1 MLVLIL
7 NADSSSWSGFSRLT
21 IKSQQRRTVNDELN
35 DGGLDNVL
43 RKLLNVLYITSP
55 EAYLGK
61 EGETVLVLMNEEVK
75 FRIPIHNLEGIV
87 CFGYTG
93 ASPALMHLCAERGVA
108 LSFLSESGRFL
119 ARVSGPVHGNVL
131 LRRRQYR
138 LTDSPDEALQLAG
151 NFIIGKLFNCRCV
164 LQRFLRDHEQR
175 GDPQALQAAVDGLSG
190 QLQKVADSPQLEML
204 RGVEGEGA
212 RTYYG
217 VFDHLILEAKD
228 TFKFSGRSRRP
239 PLDPVNALLSF
250 LYTLLGHD
258 CAAALETVGLD
269 PQVGFL
275 HRERPGRASL
285 ALDLMEE
292 LRPYLVD
299 RFILSLI
306 NNRQIGAAGFVTKES
321 GGVLMTDE
329 VRKNVIAAWQK
340 RKQEEV
346 MHPFLGE
353 KIAVGLIPYAQAL
366 LLARHLRGDLEAYP
380 PFLMK

>member
-1 MLVLIL
+1 MGG
-7 NADSSSWSGFSRLT
+7 ASW
-21 IKSQQRRTVNDELN
+21 N
-35 DGGLDNVL
+35 L
-43 RKLLNVLYITSP
+43 RKLLNVLYVTSP
-55 EAYLGK
+55 EAYLAK
-61 EGETVLVLMNEEVK
+61 EGETVLVLIGEEVK
-75 FRIPIHNLEGIV
+75 IRIPVHNLEGIV

-108 LSFLSESGRFL
+108 LSFLSESGKFL
-119 ARVSGPVHGNVL
+119 ARVSGRVNGNVL
-131 LRRRQYR
+131 LRRKQYR
-138 LTDSPDEALQLAG
+138 QADSSEESLQLAKS
-151 NFIIGKLFNCRCV
+151 FIMGKLFNCKCV
-164 LQRFLRDHEQR
+164 LQRFLRDHDEN
-175 GDPQALQAAVDGLSG
+175 GDSSSIRDSVKTLSL
-190 QLQKVADSPQLEML
+190 QLQKTVSSRNLDTL

-217 VFDHLILEAKD
+217 VFDNLILDAKE
-228 TFKFSGRSRRP
+228 TFRFSGRSKRP

-250 LYTLLGHD
+250 LYTLLSHD
-258 CAAALETVGLD
+258 CTAALETVGLD

-275 HRERPGRASL
+275 HRERPGRPSL

-299 RFILSLI
+299 RFVLSLI
-306 NNRQIGAAGFVTKES
+306 NNRQVTPKDFVVKES

-329 VRKNVIAAWQK
+329 ARKKIIGAWQK
-340 RKQEEV
+340 RKQEEL

-353 KIAVGLIPYAQAL
+353 KLAIGLIPYAQSL

>member
-1 MLVLIL
+1 MR
-7 NADSSSWSGFSRLT
+7 DR
-21 IKSQQRRTVNDELN
+21 IKFTKGEFRS
-35 DGGLDNVL
+35 L
-43 RKLLNVLYITSP
+43 RKLLNVLYVTSP

-61 EGETVLVLMNEEVK
+61 DGETVLVLIDNAVK
-75 FRIPIHNLEGIV
+75 ARLPIHNLEGIV

-108 LSFLSESGRFL
+108 LSFLTESGKFL
-119 ARVSGPVHGNVL
+119 ARVSGPVNGNVL

-138 LTDSPDEALQLAG
+138 LADSAEAGLEVAQ
-151 NFIIGKLFNCRCV
+151 NFILGKIFNCRCV
-164 LQRFLRDHEQR
+164 LQRFLRDHENQ
-175 GDPQALQAAVDGLSG
+175 GDSRAMQESVQGLTD
-190 QLQKVADSPQLEML
+190 QLSKVAASGHLEML

-212 RTYYG
+212 RIYYG
-217 VFDHLILEAKD
+217 VFDHLILESKTIFHFA
-228 TFKFSGRSRRP
+228 GRSRRP

-250 LYTLLGHD
+250 LYTLLAHD
-258 CAAALETVGLD
+258 CTAALETVGLD

-275 HRERPGRASL
+275 HRERPGRPSL

-299 RFILSLI
+299 RLILGLI
-306 NNRQIGAAGFVTKES
+306 NNRQLEPSGFVVKES
-321 GGVLMTDE
+321 GGVLMTE
-329 VRKNVIAAWQK
+329 EARKALIAAWQK

-346 MHPFLGE
+346 RHPFLGE